1 MQRWIRG
8 EAMKNVILTPNPYR
22 DKNFQTVR
30 EAVQILKNAGIN
42 PRLCLPFEVD
52 RSYDLP
58 KDLRFHRLDRELP
71 NADLVVCFGGDGTI
85 LHMAKAATRKN
96 IPILGVNIGTMGFM
110 AELESTELDKL
121 ARLATK
127 DYTIDSRMMLDV
139 TVQRDRDIIFH
150 DICLNDVAVTKGA
163 VARIVHL
170 EVKCDNVL
178 AMECGGDGVILS
190 TPTGSTAYSYSAGGP
205 IVEPEAK
212 NIIITPIC
220 AHEFGSR
227 SIVASD
233 KRVITVEMVRN
244 ARRNAYLSVDGGK
257 AIRLNMGDVAT
268 IKKSNLETKL
278 VRLKDRS
285 FYDVISAK
293 FQKA

>member
-1 MQRWIRG
+1 
-8 EAMKNVILTPNPYR
+8 MKNVILTPNPYR

-30 EAVQILKNAGIN
+30 NAVQVLKEVGIQ

-58 KDLRFHRLDRELP
+58 RDLRFSKLDRELP
-71 NADLVVCFGGDGTI
+71 NADLVICFGGDGTI
-85 LHMAKAATRKN
+85 LHMAKAATRKG

-121 ARLATK
+121 ALLAKGEFTLE
-127 DYTIDSRMMLDV
+127 SRMMLDV
-139 TVQRDRDIIFH
+139 TVHRDRDIILH
-150 DICLNDVAVTKGA
+150 DICLNDVVLTKGT

-170 EVKCDNVL
+170 SVECDGVQ
-178 AMECGGDGVILS
+178 AMECGGDGIIVS
-190 TPTGSTAYSYSAGGP
+190 TPTGSTAYNLSAGGP
-205 IVEPEAK
+205 IVEPDAS

-220 AHEFGSR
+220 AHDVSSK

-233 KRVITVEMVRN
+233 KRVITVQMVQN
-244 ARRNAYLSVDGGK
+244 ARRNAFLSVDGGK
-257 AIRLNMGDVAT
+257 SLRMNMGDVAT
-268 IKKSNLETKL
+268 IRKSNLETKL

-285 FYDVISAK
+285 FFDVVNSK
-293 FQKA
+293 FKKS

>member
-1 MQRWIRG
+1 
-8 EAMKNVILTPNPYR
+8 MKNVILTPNPYR
-22 DKNFQTVR
+22 DKNFHTVR
-30 EAVQILKNAGIN
+30 TAMQILKEAGIN

-58 KDLRFHRLDRELP
+58 RDLRFNRLERELP
-71 NADLVVCFGGDGTI
+71 NAEMVICFGGDGTI
-85 LHMAKAATRKN
+85 LHMAKAATRKG

-110 AELESTELDKL
+110 AELESSELDKL
-121 ARLATK
+121 AKIARGE
-127 DYTIDSRMMLDV
+127 YTLDSRMMLDV

-150 DICLNDVAVTKGA
+150 DICLNDVVVTKGA

-170 EVKCDNVL
+170 AVKCDGVR
-178 AMECGGDGVILS
+178 AMECGGDGIIVS

-205 IVEPEAK
+205 IVEPEAS

-220 AHEFGSR
+220 AHEIGSR

-233 KRVITVEMVRN
+233 KRMITVEMVQN
-244 ARRNAYLSVDGGK
+244 ARRNAYLSVDGGR
-257 AIRLNMGDVAT
+257 AVRLNMGDVAT
-268 IKKSNLETKL
+268 VKKSNLETKL

-285 FYDVISAK
+285 FYDVVSAK
-293 FQKA
+293 FQK